1 MRYWQKKNP
10 ACTDTCETDAPTMR
24 QGGDTHRDAPR
35 KTWSQRL
42 RGVLKILA
50 QVVAIFGTI
59 MAIADT
65 LHRW

>member
-1 MRYWQKKNP
+1 MRHWQKKNP
-10 ACTDTCETDAPTMR
+10 TCDTCE
-24 QGGDTHRDAPR
+24 QGGEAHRDAPR

-50 QVVAIFGTI
+50 QVVAIVGTV